1 MSWAGGMFVLW
12 FLPMLLIAIVAER
25 LERRERGKRDDIVA
39 ERRRRIERDGY
50 FVRSG
55 YTRMIDRRWPR

>member
-1 MSWAGGMFVLW
+1 MTWATGLILT
-12 FLPMLLIAIVAER
+12 FLLPLILIGLAVNAWPR
-25 LERRERGKRDDIVA
+25 KRDDIVA

-55 YTRMIDRRWPR
+55 YTRMVDRRWPR